1 MRSNTKSDVINADR
15 WNTGEMLH
23 HLFISK
29 HLEFKIKVIASIHIY
44 IQIPHLSNGIYL
56 QVPKLIFILSADK
69 KKDILEE
76 G

>member
-1 MRSNTKSDVINADR
+1 
-15 WNTGEMLH
+15 MLTDET
-23 HLFISK
+23 LGKCFTTWFISK